1 MYLCVGVRC
10 IRACLVLVLALA
22 VAVAVAVENVMV
34 DGIGIVVRFGGSYI
48 YCLVGDD
55 LELVL
60 CSRRREDNEGYYGHC

>member
-22 VAVAVAVENVMV
+22 VAVTVENVMV
-34 DGIGIVVRFGGSYI
+34 DGMGIVVRFGGIYI
-48 YCLVGDD
+48 YCFVGDD

-60 CSRRREDNEGYYGHC
+60 CSRREDNEGYYGHC